1 MRIVPSLRRT
11 SCALLLASVAQL
23 VMVGD
28 AAAKPRT
35 QLAVLTQPAQS
46 GSSLAPFADSREAGH
61 RPSKLLR
68 LQSQLQG
75 LLHGP
80 TLRKLRVGMTVRD
93 AYSGA
98 DLFSQSADAAFNPAS
113 NTKIITT
120 AAALSVLG
128 PDFRYRTALLAP
140 AGALDA
146 AASRDDG
153 VLSGDLFV
161 QGSGDPSL
169 TPAGL
174 EELARSLHRLGVRRI
189 EGDVRLDG
197 QARSLDELAQSGG
210 AAPSYGGGAL
220 LISRD
225 SYSVRVE
232 PGSVGHA
239 ASVRIEPASPWF
251 VVRNLVRTFRGKR
264 SRVTVDHEQRDGQL
278 VVTVRGRIGSQRG
291 RLSVRKKLGDSSGWA
306 VATLQRA
313 LSDLGITV
321 TGAVQKGLPPSGA
334 LALIAEHRSQPLA
347 DICRVVNK
355 DSNNFVADVVWKTL
369 GAARYGLPGTLEKGS
384 RAAAEWLAP
393 HGIDP
398 DKVRLV
404 NGSGLTYENRVRP
417 RDLST
422 LLVQLFHDLDLG
434 PELLQS
440 LAVGGIDGTI
450 KGRFHGGAIGLVRAK
465 TGTLNSVSVLS
476 GYVGTHPGALVFTIF
491 VEGFRSR
498 RLTAVRQA
506 QARIVEELLR
516 FVRSEDGASPAAPG
530 TPVPAPSAPEAPGVP
545 GDHDSKDESEDEDSA

>member
-1 MRIVPSLRRT
+1 MTRAGGWLR
-11 SCALLLASVAQL
+11 AAGVLLLTASPAQL
-23 VMVGD
+23 GGGEVL
-28 AAAKPRT
+28 ARPRP
-35 QLAVLTQPAQS
+35 QLAALT
-46 GSSLAPFADSREAGH
+46 SLPEAGPPTEAHAALREA
-61 RPSKLLR
+61 RPGRIAR
-68 LQSQLQG
+68 LQAQLHS
-75 LLHGP
+75 LVSSP
-80 TLRKLRVGMTVRD
+80 ALRKLRVGVTVSD

-128 PDFRYRTALLAP
+128 SDYRYLTTLHGPATAVQQLE
-140 AGALDA
+140 
-146 AASRDDG
+146 ASEGG
-153 VLSGDLFV
+153 VLAGDVFL

-169 TPAGL
+169 NPAGL
-174 EELARSLHRLGVRRI
+174 EDLVRSLYRSGVRRI

-197 QARSLDELAQSGG
+197 QARSLEELAASGG
-210 AAPSYGGGAL
+210 AAASYGGGAL

-225 SYSVRVE
+225 GYAVRVE
-232 PGSVGHA
+232 PGSVGHSA
-239 ASVRIEPASPWF
+239 AVRIEPRSPFF
-251 VVRNLVRTFRGKR
+251 VVHNLVKTTRGKR
-264 SRVTVDHEQRDGQL
+264 SRVTVDHSLRDGQL
-278 VVTVRGRIGSQRG
+278 VVTVRGRIGAQRG
-291 RLSVRKKLGDSSGWA
+291 RVSVKKKLADSSAWA
-306 VATLQRA
+306 IATLVRA
-313 LSDLGITV
+313 LADVGITV
-321 TGAVQKGLPPSGA
+321 SGSVRVGPPPAGP
-334 LALIAEHRSQPLA
+334 LRVLAEHRSIPLS

-369 GAARYGLPGTLEKGS
+369 GAARFGLPGTLEKGS

-393 HGIDP
+393 MGINP
-398 DKVRLV
+398 SRVHLV

-417 RDLST
+417 RDLSQ

-450 KGRFHGGAIGLVRAK
+450 KGRFHGGSVGLVRAK

-491 VEGFRSR
+491 VEGFRAR
-498 RLTAVRQA
+498 RLAAIRQA

-516 FVRSEDGASPAAPG
+516 FVRSEESPTSPVVPVI
-530 TPVPAPSAPEAPGVP
+530 PVPAPSGPSAPEGPELRDDP
-545 GDHDSKDESEDEDSA
+545 DDEGSA